1 MGPCSLRRRLP
12 ALALLGSLVLLPAAA
27 RALPVGSGP
36 EAPAAVREQVG
47 GLLDWLGQTF
57 LSLWAGD
64 SGENGKLIDPNG
76 QPAPGWGYDHRQ
88 MLDAVR
94 RDLEELLNTRQP
106 DPPPEFPE
114 VARSVVAYGLPDL
127 SSVGGASI
135 PQRDALCRV
144 IEATIARYE
153 PRLRKVRVTIADPPD
168 RAALAVRFHVE
179 AALNVDPAPE
189 VTFETVLDLTS
200 GRATVTRDGG
210 PT

>member
-1 MGPCSLRRRLP
+1 MPPANLPPRLTPSLFDRLTV
-12 ALALLGSLVLLPAAA
+12 A
-27 RALPVGSGP
+27 
-36 EAPAAVREQVG
+36 
-47 GLLDWLGQTF
+47 
-57 LSLWAGD
+57 
-64 SGENGKLIDPNG
+64 DPDG

-144 IEATIARYE
+144 IEATMEYAEGDKSRAS
-153 PRLRKVRVTIADPPD
+153 RLLNIGRKTLYRK
-168 RAALAVRFHVE
+168 
-179 AALNVDPAPE
+179 
-189 VTFETVLDLTS
+189 LDQYAS
-200 GRATVTRDGG
+200 EK
-210 PT
+210 